1 MGAPIGNL
9 NGVKWTTEQ
18 DEILKRLYAE
28 GVSCRNIASY
38 IPGKT
43 RNSVIGRVHRMK
55 LPLRGQNRRDPDKP
69 VIRKKRTNLGRPGLL
84 RPNQPRPSKDETVM
98 RCAAIEPHH
107 IALSD
112 LTKDNCHWP
121 YGDGPFTFC
130 GHDRFLKSY
139 CAAHFFLSIG
149 PGTPSERAAD
159 SVSRGRLEGVR

>member
-98 RCAAIEPHH
+98 RCAAIGITSTGKGKLPSTGTSFDSSAIH
-107 IALSD
+107 
-112 LTKDNCHWP
+112 TK
-121 YGDGPFTFC
+121 
-130 GHDRFLKSY
+130 
-139 CAAHFFLSIG
+139 
-149 PGTPSERAAD
+149 
-159 SVSRGRLEGVR
+159 VRD